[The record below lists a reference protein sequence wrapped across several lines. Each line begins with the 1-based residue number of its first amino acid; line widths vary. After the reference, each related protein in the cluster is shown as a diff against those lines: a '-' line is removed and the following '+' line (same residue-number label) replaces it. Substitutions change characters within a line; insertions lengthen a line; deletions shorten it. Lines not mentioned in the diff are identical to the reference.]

1 MTNETEEQS
10 FEDAFDELA
19 EGKAA
24 ENQPELEF
32 ESETEE
38 VEEDVQLREGQ
49 EEEEDEGQ
57 VEEGQVEEDPQP
69 EFSLEERLREAE
81 NQAQLWQ
88 HKYNSD
94 LGRQNAYQRKV
105 SEYEQEIQKLKK
117 QVERSG
123 TDSMTPSEWK
133 ALQEDYPDIAQ
144 GVQSQFSQLQAR
156 HQAEIESIRR
166 ELQPI
171 QAQAQE
177 SYVQDQFRILEMEH
191 PDYREIAQ
199 SESFKSWVQYQPEN
213 IRSMMT
219 SQQAGDAAYL
229 LRTYKNDLMPGQ
241 QASNELKSR
250 REKQL
255 RQAQTVPQ
263 RGGRSRS
270 NMPPED
276 DFEAAFDFF
285 ASK

>member
-19 EGKAA
+19 EGKTA
-24 ENQPELEF
+24 EEQPELEF
-32 ESETEE
+32 ETETEE
-38 VEEDVQLREGQ
+38 VEDVQLREGQ

-57 VEEGQVEEDPQP
+57 VEAKPQP
-69 EFSLEERLREAE
+69 EFSLEERLEEAE
-81 NQAQLWQ
+81 RQAQLWQ

-105 SEYEQEIQKLKK
+105 SEYEKEIQQLKK

-123 TDSMTPSEWK
+123 GPDSMTPSEWK

-144 GVQSQFSQLQAR
+144 GVQSQFAQLQAR

-199 SESFKSWVQYQPEN
+199 SESFKSWVQYQPQN
-213 IRSMMT
+213 IRDMIT

-241 QASNELKSR
+241 QASTELKSR

-276 DFEAAFDFF
+276 DFEAAFDYF

>member
-24 ENQPELEF
+24 EEQPELEF
-32 ESETEE
+32 ETETEE
-38 VEEDVQLREGQ
+38 VEDVQLREGQ

-57 VEEGQVEEDPQP
+57 IEAEPQP
-69 EFSLEERLREAE
+69 EFSLEERLEEAE
-81 NQAQLWQ
+81 RQAQLWQ

-105 SEYEQEIQKLKK
+105 SEYENEIQQLKK
-117 QVERSG
+117 QAERSNNP
-123 TDSMTPSEWK
+123 DSMTPSEWK

-144 GVQSQFSQLQAR
+144 GVQSQFAQLQAR

-199 SESFKSWVQYQPEN
+199 SDSFKSWVEYQPEN
-213 IRSMMT
+213 IRNMMT

-241 QASNELKSR
+241 QASTELKSR

>member
-19 EGKAA
+19 EGKTA
-24 ENQPELEF
+24 EEQPELEF
-32 ESETEE
+32 ETETEE
-38 VEEDVQLREGQ
+38 VEDVQLREGQ

-57 VEEGQVEEDPQP
+57 VEAELQP
-69 EFSLEERLREAE
+69 EFSLEERLEEAE
-81 NQAQLWQ
+81 RQAQLWQ

-105 SEYEQEIQKLKK
+105 SEYENEIQQLKK
-117 QVERSG
+117 QVERSDSP
-123 TDSMTPSEWK
+123 DSMTASEWK

-144 GVQSQFSQLQAR
+144 GVQSQFAQLQAR

-199 SESFKSWVQYQPEN
+199 SDSFKSWVQYQPQN
-213 IRSMMT
+213 IRDMIT

-241 QASNELKSR
+241 QASTELKSR

-276 DFEAAFDFF
+276 DFEAAFDYF